1 MSHRPALPQEMSKDR
16 PPHQGPSGGARGR
29 QGGARGHHGGDDNTD
44 RHTHTHTH
52 THTHGVPR
60 REEGSRAQGPLTAL
74 RLEDGLGQV
83 SQAPNCARLG
93 LTPA

>member
-1 MSHRPALPQEMSKDR
+1 MPEA
-16 PPHQGPSGGARGR
+16 GR
-29 QGGARGHHGGDDNTD
+29 EEHVGITGVMTTRTGT
-44 RHTHTHTH
+44 HTHTHTH
-52 THTHGVPR
+52 THTVPG

-83 SQAPNCARLG
+83 SQAPNRARLG